1 MKSIIEELYYGN
13 IHGDSRIYAK
23 DSAFVQAAKRK
34 LEHMSALNEILDG
47 QGKEE
52 FDKYCDA
59 QGDIESITRYD
70 TFTYALKLGI
80 LLMTEVFMTSSE
92 VVGEDISVQDIMPEQ

>member
-1 MKSIIEELYYGN
+1 MRSVLEELYYGN
-13 IHGDSRIYAK
+13 IHGDSRMYAK

-34 LEHMSALNEILDG
+34 VKHMNALAEMLDE

-52 FDKYCDA
+52 FDQYCDA
-59 QGDIESITRYD
+59 QGDIEGITRYD

-92 VVGEDISVQDIMPEQ
+92 VVGEDLSFEDITPEP